1 MENNKGADRE
11 PKHMVLNG
19 AISGLRCS
27 VDLLEK
33 LLWTLTPPRPEEV
46 KEVSPIAQ
54 VEAVPVF
61 QEVYD
66 NAPHEINGQ
75 ASRLEQIIAELR
87 DVLP

>member
-1 MENNKGADRE
+1 MEENASKE

-46 KEVSPIAQ
+46 ENVGPTAQ
-54 VEAVPVF
+54 VEAAPVF

-87 DVLP
+87 DVLL